1 MVRTFDDEVKALEDY
16 GHDCCARIDDR
27 IHECCKR
34 IREAHEQELDNMR
47 CAHEILMDERHKAI
61 CKLREMPELYPNKDG
76 EADLYAWN
84 CELAN
89 AIGADT
95 ELFSAIRDR
104 LIHLLGGDQPTL
116 SELFGILRE
125 GDDGVDT
132 RPSDSASADSP
143 VHGAAGCGCSGR
155 CGGLAEETLAPITTE
170 LRDSMAYVT
179 NTFSGDD
186 EVRMD
191 EEEFTRLCDNID
203 AIHAGLERE
212 NAELQK
218 RTKYPAE
225 TQRINMLEREVKR
238 LTSECK
244 TQRNNFD
251 QATSAREHWK
261 TLYEQALEQI
271 HDLERDYKVAC
282 DVNERQDCEYADL
295 AKRYDKTITLPLDAD
310 GLPIHIGD
318 VMDFTKN
325 VCGLTVFG
333 IGIVDASESS
343 LGVFVREGHD
353 YVWYNAEFLHRH
365 VHTVED
371 VLTEML
377 AKAIERGELTN
388 GASQTIAEYA
398 KRLKLAD
405 A

>member
-1 MVRTFDDEVKALEDY
+1 MVGMVPSRSRRSHGRDS
-16 GHDCCARIDDR
+16 GNH
-27 IHECCKR
+27 
-34 IREAHEQELDNMR
+34 
-47 CAHEILMDERHKAI
+47 CAHSHDGMHLHHSDVIGGLMVEYDVLGNERHKAI
-61 CKLREMPELYPNKDG
+61 CKLREMPDGYPSYSAFPFAKWYEDLSLALGIDKG
-76 EADLYAWN
+76 EVS
-84 CELAN
+84 CAN
-89 AIGADT
+89 V
-95 ELFSAIRDR
+95 RDR
-104 LIHLLGGDQPTL
+104 LIHLLGGDQPTF

-125 GDDGVDT
+125 DDDGVNA

-143 VHGAAGCGCSGR
+143 VHGAAGCGCGGA
-155 CGGLAEETLAPITTE
+155 CGCDGEELLAPITTE

-191 EEEFTRLCDNID
+191 EEEFIRLCDNID

-225 TQRINMLEREVKR
+225 TERINMLEREVKH

-261 TLYEQALEQI
+261 ELYEQSLERI
-271 HDLERDYKVAC
+271 HDLEHDVEMWRDRAE
-282 DVNERQDCEYADL
+282 DMRMERDDAPRVRH
-295 AKRYDKTITLPLDAD
+295 RYPDIRDANHV
-310 GLPIHIGD
+310 PIHIGD
-318 VMDFTKN
+318 VMDFTEN
-325 VCGLTVFG
+325 VRNLTVLG

-343 LGVFVREGHD
+343 YGVFVREGND
-353 YVWYNAEFLHRH
+353 YVWYNAEFLHH
-365 VHTVED
+365 HGPTVEGLIRNAMSRCIGHLPKYWD
-371 VLTEML
+371 
-377 AKAIERGELTN
+377 GP
-388 GASQTIAEYA
+388 IAECAA
-398 KRLKLAD
+398 KLKLAD